1 MATTWTLILAGL
13 FVWIAFFKL
22 HLPEFDTNL
31 LLLLGISQGIY
42 VGFKIQ
48 ENRTPD
54 GQQSG
59 AGGQEPG
66 DAGGQEGANGSGVEQ
81 ADDKDGGAKG
91 GQNADE
97 GENNNADPAQNGD
110 GGKAKRQTGGEKG
123 SSGDRSVYRSIR
135 EMTCA
140 V

>member
-48 ENRTPD
+48 ENRTSD

-66 DAGGQEGANGSGVEQ
+66 NAGGQEGANGSGVAQ
-81 ADDKDGGAKG
+81 SGDKDGGTGG
-91 GQNADE
+91 GQNAGEE
-97 GENNNADPAQNGD
+97 GNNADPAQDGD
-110 GGKAKRQTGGEKG
+110 GGKAKGQTGGEKDG
-123 SSGDRSVYRSIR
+123 PAG
-135 EMTCA
+135 
-140 V
+140 